1 MPNASDLKAILEKD
15 DHEKDF
21 VGGRAKDVEEYARQ
35 MHERELHKSNRVN
48 LPTLSAFMKWV
59 SMWLFFSLGA
69 LLLWLRVF
77 DMLPAVVNR
86 YLTEQYRAMYWAG
99 AGICTSF
106 AGLMLLYMLTTMTTT
121 GQEVVD
127 YLSQALRATYIGF
140 LLVVVIVFYIPISKA
155 AISVFVCKD
164 KQCGLGEWFPVQSPG
179 TDATIVTYLS
189 NFAGTAIKDLV
200 MSELQPGT
208 NLTTSDAVLDL
219 GPATSCQAC
228 QWLSGPGTTVD
239 SEGLLRSMCPAYLSD
254 ALCAPSTSLRLSA
267 SLAIS
272 CSQQWP
278 YYIPGA
284 VLTLVMFT
292 LGVPYMFY
300 QLTNR
305 HSKM

>member
-1 MPNASDLKAILEKD
+1 
-15 DHEKDF
+15 
-21 VGGRAKDVEEYARQ
+21 
-35 MHERELHKSNRVN
+35 
-48 LPTLSAFMKWV
+48 MKWV

-77 DMLPAVVNR
+77 EMLPAVVNQ
-86 YLTEQYRAMYWAG
+86 YLTEQYKAMYWAG

-106 AGLMLLYMLTTMTTT
+106 AGLMLLYMLATMTTT

-127 YLSQALRATYIGF
+127 YVSQALRATYIGF
-140 LLVVVIVFYIPISKA
+140 LLVVVIVFYIPVSKA

-164 KQCGLGEWFPVQSPG
+164 RQCGLGEWFPVQSPG
-179 TDATIVTYLS
+179 TDATIVTYLT

-200 MSELQPGT
+200 LSELQPGN
-208 NLTTSDAVLDL
+208 NLTTSDAVFDL

-239 SEGLLRSMCPAYLSD
+239 SEGRLRSMCPAYLSD
-254 ALCAPSTSLRLSA
+254 ALCAPLTSLRLSA
-267 SLAIS
+267 SPAIS

-284 VLTLVMFT
+284 VLTLIMFT